1 MIGSEI
7 AKKSVTRHVVID
19 ALDRNFEIFQ
29 LVAIEIFQ
37 VTLKY
42 FTRRSIEIK
51 ILQSSAAITARKT
64 METLI

>member
-19 ALDRNFEIFQ
+19 ALE
-29 LVAIEIFQ
+29 
-37 VTLKY
+37 Y